1 MLKKIRDTLLED
13 IKSDTNI
20 DHVEKYRGEFE
31 EGSDWSPHPTNCL
44 IQVLGKNGFVRA
56 ADNSVL
62 KFRASFRVYG
72 GGDNHKGIDGLDV
85 IETLENFVDNKTLV
99 VNFGTE
105 PAPDLKRFSMQVSP
119 DGWTLIYTEKGFEG
133 YAFTLFIL

>member
-1 MLKKIRDTLLED
+1 MLKQIRDTLLED
-13 IKSDTNI
+13 IKSGTNI
-20 DHVEKYRGEFE
+20 DLVEKYRGEFE

-62 KFRASFRVYG
+62 KFRASFRIYAG
-72 GGDNHKGIDGLDV
+72 ADNHKGLDGLDV
-85 IETLENFVDNKTLV
+85 IETLENFLDNNSLK

-105 PAPDLKRFSMQVSP
+105 EAPELRRFTMQITA
-119 DGWTLIYTEKGFEG
+119 DGWNLIYTEKGFEG
-133 YAFTLFIL
+133 YAFTLLIL